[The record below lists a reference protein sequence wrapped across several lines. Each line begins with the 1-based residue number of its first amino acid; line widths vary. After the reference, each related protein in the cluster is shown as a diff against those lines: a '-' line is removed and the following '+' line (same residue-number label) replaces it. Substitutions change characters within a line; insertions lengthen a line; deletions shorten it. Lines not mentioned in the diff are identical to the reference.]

1 MMIKC
6 NLLEGEPPLYD
17 VGSWSHSGGLQDKM
31 SYVVSPQPVHFQSHT
46 FNRGGHGYALKKN
59 CRYLISAALH
69 LRQNHGRDG
78 VAKEKEIHISEALSA
93 DER

>member
-1 MMIKC
+1 MTLVHGPILGAFKIRC
-6 NLLEGEPPLYD
+6 RTSFPP
-17 VGSWSHSGGLQDKM
+17 
-31 SYVVSPQPVHFQSHT
+31 SPFIFQSHT

-59 CRYLISAALH
+59 CRYLISAALR